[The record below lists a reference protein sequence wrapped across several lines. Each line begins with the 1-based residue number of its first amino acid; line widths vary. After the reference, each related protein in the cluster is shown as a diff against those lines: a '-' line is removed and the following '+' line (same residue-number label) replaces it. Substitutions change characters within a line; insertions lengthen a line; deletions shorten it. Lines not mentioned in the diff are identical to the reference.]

1 MNPELRRHLWL
12 ELNPQ
17 RLVLMPLVLV
27 VLFVLAYRLGGDA
40 WQPVGSLAAT
50 AFVLLTVLWGGRRV
64 HFDVL
69 QEVEGQTWDSQRM
82 SALGAWRLTWGKL
95 LGAPVY
101 SWYGGLLCLGVYAVV
116 TFGRLPA
123 AWALR
128 NLALLV
134 LAALFVHG
142 LALFGAL
149 LSVRNRAS
157 EGVRR
162 SSALALFGLLILA
175 LLMTV
180 ASPLDV
186 PRTIEWYGYGLSQ
199 QRFALLSLI
208 AWSGWLVYG
217 AYRLIRI
224 EQGYENGPLGW
235 VLFML
240 FCALWLTGLLP
251 PVPEIEAVDVSAWLP
266 RLGGAFVVC
275 TALTYVALFTGDKRL
290 VTLSQTWSLLRG
302 GQWRRGLHVMPRW
315 LPAYGVT
322 LPAALWLT
330 SELSRLPWA
339 GGLAWMPVTAMVFM
353 LRDVFLVLW
362 LHADPRRRHA
372 ASTAL
377 ALLVLGYLLIPAL
390 LSLAGWTAV
399 LPAFLPRHDGG
410 LVGLALAVAET
421 TAVAWAL
428 AARGE
433 LRSGA

>member
-17 RLVLMPLVLV
+17 RLLLMPVVLGL
-27 VLFVLAYRLGGDA
+27 LFVLVYRLSGGS
-40 WQPVGSLAAT
+40 WQPVGSLAST
-50 AFVLLTVLWGGRRV
+50 VFVLLTVLWGGRRV

-69 QEVEGQTWDSQRM
+69 QEVEGQTWDNQRM
-82 SALGAWRLTWGKL
+82 SSLGAWRLTWGKL

-101 SWYGGLLCLGVYAVV
+101 SWYGGVMCLVVYAVV
-116 TFGRLPA
+116 AFGRLPP
-123 AWALR
+123 AWAAR
-128 NLALLV
+128 NLALLA

-162 SSALALFGLLILA
+162 SSSLALFGLLILA

-186 PRTIEWYGYGLSQ
+186 PRAIEWYGYGLSQ

-208 AWSGWLVYG
+208 AWSAWLVYG

-251 PVPEIEAVDVSAWLP
+251 PVPEIAAVNLSALLP
-266 RLGGAFVVC
+266 RLAGGFAIC
-275 TALTYVALFTGDKRL
+275 AALTYVALFAGDKRL
-290 VTLSQTWSLLRG
+290 VTLSQTWSLLRAG
-302 GQWRRGLHVMPRW
+302 RLRRGLHVMPRW
-315 LPAYGVT
+315 IPAYAVTLVAGVWLMSELPA
-322 LPAALWLT
+322 LA
-330 SELSRLPWA
+330 E
-339 GGLAWMPVTAMVFM
+339 LAWMPATVLAFV
-353 LRDVFLVLW
+353 LRDMFFVLW
-362 LHADPRRRHA
+362 LYADPQRRHA
-372 ASTAL
+372 ASMAVV
-377 ALLVLGYLLIPAL
+377 LLVSAYVLLPGV
-390 LSLAGWTAV
+390 LSLAELTAA
-399 LPAFLPRHDGG
+399 LPAFLPRYGGG
-410 LVGLALAVAET
+410 LVGFALAVAEMS
-421 TAVAWAL
+421 AMAWAL
-428 AARGE
+428 SV
-433 LRSGA
+433 RSENQERA